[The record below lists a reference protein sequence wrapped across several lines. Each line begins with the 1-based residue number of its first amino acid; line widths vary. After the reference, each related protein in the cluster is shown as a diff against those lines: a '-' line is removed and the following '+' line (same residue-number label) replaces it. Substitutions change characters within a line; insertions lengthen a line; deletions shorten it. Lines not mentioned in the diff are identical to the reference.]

1 MRPLVVALLAALCA
15 TAAHAQGNS
24 RWQDIGKTSTG
35 NPVYLDTRSVKDSL
49 GMKVAI
55 VRTVYV
61 EPVSTPQG
69 PITGSRA
76 RAMFDCAGQK
86 VAVLENIIYHD
97 EAANRVY
104 RRSAPAQPGFGVA
117 MQSTFAHVAMQH
129 LCAASPR

>member
-1 MRPLVVALLAALCA
+1 MHPFVAALFAC
-15 TAAHAQGNS
+15 TIAASAHNQGNT
-24 RWQDIGKTSTG
+24 RWQEIGKTSTG
-35 NPVYLDTRSVKDSL
+35 NPVYVDARSVKDSL

-55 VRTVYV
+55 VRTVYA

-76 RAMFDCAGQK
+76 RAMFDCANQK

-117 MQSTFAHVAMQH
+117 MTSTFAHVAMQH
-129 LCAASPR
+129 LCAAAPR